1 MSDSPGLLD
10 FAIGLVNSVINLPD
24 GQVKFFEEFKIQ
36 ENCEINLLIKT
47 FLVLVEMMFG
57 LVNVRFSLP
66 EWQRIIM
73 ASSWLSNTPFK
84 VEEFSSLL
92 SVIKCSRHHELH
104 GFCIHLKLNHQLRH
118 ATIQLDCNEH

>member
-1 MSDSPGLLD
+1 MRSSSAYNMGDNEHCGLFHTRVSPRGGGGGGVGGGGEGGR
-10 FAIGLVNSVINLPD
+10 A
-24 GQVKFFEEFKIQ
+24 
-36 ENCEINLLIKT
+36 
-47 FLVLVEMMFG
+47 
-57 LVNVRFSLP
+57 
-66 EWQRIIM
+66 RIIM